1 MRRVS
6 GGDCL
11 GLRTLPRPF
20 AGLKEKESISE
31 RHVALVEAQNN
42 ILAHIAADAPLS
54 ETMLALT
61 SHRIAYGICRANG
74 SKVA

>member
-42 ILAHIAADAPLS
+42 ILAHNAADAPL
-54 ETMLALT
+54 
-61 SHRIAYGICRANG
+61 
-74 SKVA
+74 